1 MMASMKIFTH
11 LEKRDLHLAV
21 ADARRLVTIGSAS
34 LVGPPLASRYAAGEA
49 RSGKHVFHKAL
60 K

>member
-1 MMASMKIFTH
+1 MMARMKIFTH
-11 LEKRDLHLAV
+11 LEKRDLLWRWR
-21 ADARRLVTIGSAS
+21 DARRLVTIGSAS
-34 LVGPPLASRYAAGEA
+34 LVDPPLASRYAAGEA